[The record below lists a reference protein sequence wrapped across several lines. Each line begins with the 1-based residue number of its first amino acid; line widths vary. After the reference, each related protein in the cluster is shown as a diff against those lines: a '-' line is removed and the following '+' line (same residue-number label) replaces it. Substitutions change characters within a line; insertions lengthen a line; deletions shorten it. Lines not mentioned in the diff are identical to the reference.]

1 MLSAAGWVL
10 AVRGAEPWHLL
21 RVKRVCL
28 KKGRK
33 RTKRGEL
40 GTRAWMCMCWLSK
53 NLVPDAFRSRGM
65 TFFSPI
71 LAHKHPPLPS
81 LFIFFETPWLE
92 KRHLP
97 DG

>member
-1 MLSAAGWVL
+1 MSLDVHVLVEQKFSARCL
-10 AVRGAEPWHLL
+10 QEPW
-21 RVKRVCL
+21 
-28 KKGRK
+28 
-33 RTKRGEL
+33 
-40 GTRAWMCMCWLSK
+40 
-53 NLVPDAFRSRGM
+53 DD
-65 TFFSPI
+65 FFSPI